1 MTPDSET
8 RVRVWKFPI
17 CAKISGGRNRVRYP
31 RIQSKGV
38 SAPALLAGSSTSF
51 ARLLGTRRAS
61 AVFRGRL
68 VLFDWQRC
76 RNRANREP
84 EARGRGDH
92 ACPGIAGRL
101 MIQISEQGDKRSG
114 LDKSI
119 FGAVSGQPLFG
130 ASRSQAAANALRAR
144 ARRDMTVPIGR
155 AVISEI

>member
-38 SAPALLAGSSTSF
+38 SAPALLAGGSISLP
-51 ARLLGTRRAS
+51 ACPGHDAL

-76 RNRANREP
+76 RNRANGEP
-84 EARGRGDH
+84 EAQGRGDH

-101 MIQISEQGDKRSG
+101 TIQTTEQGDKRSG

-119 FGAVSGQPLFG
+119 FCAVSGQPLLG